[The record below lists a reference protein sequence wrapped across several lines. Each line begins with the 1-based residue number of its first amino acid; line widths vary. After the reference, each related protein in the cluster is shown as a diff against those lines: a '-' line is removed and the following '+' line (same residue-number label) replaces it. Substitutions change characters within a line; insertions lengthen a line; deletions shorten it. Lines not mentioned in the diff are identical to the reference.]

1 MEINIEDILD
11 ETLEVGI
18 DVVADS
24 TVSST
29 EAEDHISRV
38 RKSARPIPASNSLIS
53 APPVKKVKVAGQAS
67 TATAIGTSVSGSSVS
82 IKSTKKAKKDGAKS
96 KLNPSKSDR
105 TTVGQKTKLSTNDK
119 KQNTLAK
126 VAAAKERANEM
137 FSTITQLK
145 LPSIS
150 SSSDDELSDDDFTET
165 YNGSGKSKLNSSKKS
180 LISSEQDL
188 KDQLE
193 SQRLLIKSLQKQL
206 NSQKCK

>member
-1 MEINIEDILD
+1 ML
-11 ETLEVGI
+11 GI
-18 DVVADS
+18 KG
-24 TVSST
+24 
-29 EAEDHISRV
+29 R
-38 RKSARPIPASNSLIS
+38 SNK
-53 APPVKKVKVAGQAS
+53 AKVAGQAS
-67 TATAIGTSVSGSSVS
+67 TATAIGTSISGSSVS

-105 TTVGQKTKLSTNDK
+105 TTVGQKTKLCTNDK

-126 VAAAKERANEM
+126 VAAAKKRANEM

-145 LPSIS
+145 LPSISISS

-165 YNGSGKSKLNSSKKS
+165 YNGSGKSKFNLSKKS
-180 LISSEQDL
+180 LVSSEQDF

-206 NSQKCK
+206 NSHKYK